1 MAAHLRRA
9 EGARDVTS
17 PHRKRRRE
25 QVAEYA
31 RASGL
36 DGVLVHS
43 WHRQSVA
50 WLTGYAPGY
59 VTNQSALWLGADDTE
74 QMGVRFQWDVV
85 RAEASSGLRVETVER
100 ATRLVPH
107 SARRIGLI
115 AGDTA
120 VDETTP
126 AMLED
131 LRAAGIEYVDLRG
144 WLDELQE
151 SKLPE
156 EVEALRHAGEVAS
169 SAFDACGTA
178 PAVGRTDWDV
188 VADVEAVARRA
199 GARRGVCLVG
209 IGPGAVVSECSGRT
223 IGTGDAVCLEF
234 TLYVD
239 EWCMHVNTQL
249 DGGDAES
256 VALQDVCAKARLA
269 MLDAMAVGMPIDELV
284 AIGDAVLEDA
294 GVLAHKEYD
303 FGHGLGADTPAHPRL
318 LPDTGRSLI
327 LDSVLAL
334 HVAVRVP
341 DGPTGF
347 VGGPVHLQSGGA
359 IELNPDAPWATRTA
373 AIRNQP

>member
-1 MAAHLRRA
+1 MT
-9 EGARDVTS
+9 TS
-17 PHRKRRRE
+17 YRKRRRE
-25 QVAEYA
+25 QLIEYA
-31 RASGL
+31 REEGL
-36 DGVLVHS
+36 DGILVHS

-59 VTNQSALWLGADDTE
+59 VTNQSALWLGADGAVK
-74 QMGVRFQWDVV
+74 MGVRFPWDVV
-85 RAEASSGLRVETVER
+85 RAEASAGLTVETVER
-100 ATRLVPH
+100 ATRLLPR

-131 LRAAGIEYVDLRG
+131 LSAAGVEYVDLRE

-156 EVEALRHAGEVAS
+156 EVEALRHAGKVSAM
-169 SAFDACGTA
+169 AFDACGTA
-178 PAVGRTDWDV
+178 SAAGRTDWDV

-199 GARRGVCLVG
+199 GARRGVCLIGVG
-209 IGPGAVVSECSGRT
+209 RGAVVSECTNRT
-223 IGTGDAVCLEF
+223 IVSGDSVCLEF

-249 DGGDAES
+249 GGGDAES

-269 MLDAMAVGMPIDELV
+269 MLDAMAVGMPVDELV
-284 AIGDAVLEDA
+284 AIGDAVLDAA
-294 GVLAHKEYD
+294 GVLPYKEYD

-318 LPDTGRSLI
+318 LPDTGRVLAV
-327 LDSVLAL
+327 DSVIAL

-359 IELNPDAPWATRTA
+359 IELNPSASWAVRTA
-373 AIRNQP
+373 AMKAKP